1 MRTMLC
7 YPVLTTSV
15 SFGRFRFYLHKVLIQ
30 LCNCDI
36 TIIGYFRNQ
45 YAFPFHSYQNSVM
58 YTFYK
63 GLAYQNGVV
72 ALYCISKACSDISK
86 QCMKQLNILFICF
99 PLGLCLFSNYWSV
112 QIDIYTNLVLKQE
125 HFYMHC
131 NSNEGLQTGM
141 FCQH

>member
-7 YPVLTTSV
+7 SPVLTTSV

-63 GLAYQNGVV
+63 GLTYQNGVV

-86 QCMKQLNILFICF
+86 QYETVKYPVYLLS
-99 PLGLCLFSNYWSV
+99 LGFVSV
-112 QIDIYTNLVLKQE
+112 FKLLIGAHWHLYQSGFKARTFLYAL
-125 HFYMHC
+125 
-131 NSNEGLQTGM
+131 
-141 FCQH
+141 